1 MMKPTPKT
9 RVEGELRGWA
19 SIAQFLSMPQS
30 TVHRWAKDGMPVRRS
45 GRTVTA
51 ARDELDQWLQRSAGE
66 SVGVQVARPDLD
78 LLKSLR
84 ASVAAQKDSHPSPP
98 TRAQTQRIPP
108 KKGKKHTRRQAPRRQ
123 VS

>member
-1 MMKPTPKT
+1 MKRTGKA
-9 RVEGELRGWA
+9 RVDGELRGWA

-66 SVGVQVARPDLD
+66 PVLVHVARPDLD

-98 TRAQTQRIPP
+98 TRGQTRTSQGPP
-108 KKGKKHTRRQAPRRQ
+108 KKSKKNARRPAARR
-123 VS
+123 